1 MAMLPR
7 LGIIADVAAGVPQML
22 WVADNSIMEATVP
35 ERFVGATGTE
45 VDLARNRRFIRAD
58 NGPQGAGSVGR
69 WDDFAGGRG
78 AAESCRSCWCNL

>member
-45 VDLARNRRFIRAD
+45 VDLTRNR
-58 NGPQGAGSVGR
+58 
-69 WDDFAGGRG
+69 
-78 AAESCRSCWCNL
+78 

>member
-1 MAMLPR
+1 MAIPPY

-22 WVADNSIMEATVP
+22 GVADNPIVEATVP
-35 ERFVGATGTE
+35 EWFVRATGAD

-58 NGPQGAGSVGR
+58 NGSQGAGSISC